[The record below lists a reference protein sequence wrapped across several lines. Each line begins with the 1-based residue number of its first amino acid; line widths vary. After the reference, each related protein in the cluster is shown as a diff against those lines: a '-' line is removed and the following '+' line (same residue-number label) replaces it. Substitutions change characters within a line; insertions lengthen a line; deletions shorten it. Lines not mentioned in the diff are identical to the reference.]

1 MVAALK
7 SFDRPA
13 SSARLAPLVCFRP
26 THPAFLQALSSSC
39 AAATSWLPATCEF
52 PSTLPTRGGST
63 VPVSRPIAYALPV
76 PILVAASGVPFGGLR
91 QAEHV
96 SPIRFTSASK
106 MVLRTHP
113 HWWWKVKDSNLRVA
127 VEQLWSYVYAALP
140 CCCLSSQPT
149 FHCALRF
156 RRKDYPTT
164 ALHLRFSISPDAN
177 SL

>member
-1 MVAALK
+1 M
-7 SFDRPA
+7 
-13 SSARLAPLVCFRP
+13 
-26 THPAFLQALSSSC
+26 QALSSSC

-76 PILVAASGVPFGGLR
+76 PIHCAASGVPFGVLR

-113 HWWWKVKDSNLRVA
+113 HWWRKVRDSNPRIV
-127 VEQLWSYVYAALP
+127 VTIAALAVRCFQPDSANLPVCLAIPSQGLSNNCPTSQVLNLTRCEHSLNLIARIEP
-140 CCCLSSQPT
+140 CISMLCATLVSHLWQPS
-149 FHCALRF
+149 RQ
-156 RRKDYPTT
+156 
-164 ALHLRFSISPDAN
+164 
-177 SL
+177 